1 MKKVALTLAIL
12 LIPSAV
18 LAQSKTYKEQ
28 VYLDTFDKASNTFSG
43 QISRFA
49 CKLCNDTRY
58 GALIAFNK
66 ASVIL
71 VFDESAKLRRRESA
85 KAGGCRPRS
94 STRPPRR
101 RILCPVD

>member
-1 MKKVALTLAIL
+1 MKRVALTLAIL

-28 VYLDTFDKASNTFSG
+28 VYLDTFDKASNTYSG
-43 QISRFA
+43 RIIVTY
-49 CKLCNDTRY
+49 KLCNDARY

-71 VFDESAKLRRRESA
+71 VFDRAQNSDDAKVQKQADVDKIIDKAA
-85 KAGGCRPRS
+85 KEAD
-94 STRPPRR
+94 
-101 RILCPVD
+101 LCPVD